1 MTNPYR
7 KHLDTYFET
16 LNSFKHSTQRLKTV
30 LLKDAEKYK
39 TDGSDIKIGTTLF
52 IEDWSSKIHNVPFPT
67 GASKLTTKEQ
77 YTDEVNGMLTRE
89 YGYVFAQCFEA
100 LERFMKKCLREK
112 SSTNAELQVKMSK
125 KKYSS
130 NDQLRGGYPL
140 FELFTVA
147 SRKSYSKYRKIIFTR
162 RNFEL
167 KELFQIYAEIRHA
180 VIHNLAA
187 FEVKKATKVKQHRM
201 ELVKSFFQNRCF
213 NESTGKL
220 HFDYNDFIEL
230 YTDISDFGFQM
241 FKLLSEEDGLDWQ
254 IQ

>member
-100 LERFMKKCLREK
+100 LERFMKNCMRIK
-112 SSTNAELQVKMSK
+112 SPDLIDM
-125 KKYSS
+125 Y
-130 NDQLRGGYPL
+130 GGEDL
-140 FELFTVA
+140 FERVKRAAKDSFCEYKRNYPKRITLKVQFGIFGEVRNA
-147 SRKSYSKYRKIIFTR
+147 FVHSHGMLDVEEFRSSRDKMLLLKSMFPNS
-162 RNFEL
+162 NFSN
-167 KELFQIYAEIRHA
+167 KEVLLQ
-180 VIHNLAA
+180 
-187 FEVKKATKVKQHRM
+187 
-201 ELVKSFFQNRCF
+201 
-213 NESTGKL
+213 
-220 HFDYNDFIEL
+220 FDYYSFSWSLNYVAE
-230 YTDISDFGFQM
+230 FGFQLY
-241 FKLLSEEDGLDWQ
+241 KLLSKEDKYDWQ